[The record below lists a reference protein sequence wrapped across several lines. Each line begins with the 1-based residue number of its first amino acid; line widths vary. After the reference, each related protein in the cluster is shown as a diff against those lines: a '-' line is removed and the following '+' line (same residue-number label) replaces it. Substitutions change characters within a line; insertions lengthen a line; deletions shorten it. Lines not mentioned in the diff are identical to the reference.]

1 MPDDQTRVWT
11 IRELMKSAI
20 EHLQGRGFEEA
31 RLNVELLLA
40 HALDLQRIQLY
51 VNFDKPLTPEEL
63 KQFRTLYERRLTREP
78 VQYIIGSANFMG
90 LHFTVDPR
98 VLIPRPETETLIE
111 QVMLACQRYPVDE
124 PIHILEVGTGSGNI
138 AISIAKYVKHSLITA
153 IDISLEALA
162 VAKQNA
168 HLHSVESQIQFAC
181 SDIFDQSDEVFQTQY
196 DLLVSNPP
204 YVPKDEWEQL
214 QKEVRDFEPS
224 SALTDGNDG
233 LRFYRQMAGIISAIL
248 KPGGSI
254 VFEVGLDQAE
264 TIAEELKRTG
274 LVDIQIT
281 KDLQGMN
288 RVVSGMWISSHKTII
303 GLN

>member
-20 EHLQGRGFEEA
+20 EHLQGKGFEEA

-40 HALDLQRIQLY
+40 HALDIQRIQLY
-51 VNFDKPLTPEEL
+51 ANFDKPLTPEEL

-78 VQYIIGSANFMG
+78 VQYIIGNANFMG
-90 LHFTVDPR
+90 LHFNVDPR

-111 QVMLACQRYPVDE
+111 QVMLACQRYAADK
-124 PIHILEVGTGSGNI
+124 PIRVLEVGTGSGNI
-138 AISIAKYVKHSLITA
+138 AVSIAKYVKQTEITT

-168 HLHSVESQIQFAC
+168 CLHSVESQIKFSC
-181 SDIFDQSDEVFQTQY
+181 SDIFDLSDELFKSKY

-233 LRFYRQMAGIISAIL
+233 LKFYHHMAGIIPTIL

-254 VFEVGLDQAE
+254 VFEVGFGQAN
-264 TIAEELKRTG
+264 TISNILKKAS
-274 LVDIQIT
+274 LVKLQIT
-281 KDLQGMN
+281 NDLQGVP
-288 RVVSGMWISSHKTII
+288 RVVSGMWIGSQTNLI

>member
-20 EHLQGRGFEEA
+20 EHLQGKGFEEA

-51 VNFDKPLTPEEL
+51 ANFDKPLTPEEL

-78 VQYIIGSANFMG
+78 VQYIIGTANFMG
-90 LHFTVDPR
+90 LHFNVDPR
-98 VLIPRPETETLIE
+98 VFIPRPETETLIE
-111 QVMLACQRYPVDE
+111 QVMLACQRYAADE
-124 PIHILEVGTGSGNI
+124 LIHVLEVGTGSGNI
-138 AISIAKYVKHSLITA
+138 AVSIAKYVKHTEITT

-168 HLHSVESQIQFAC
+168 CLHSVESQIKFSC
-181 SDIFDQSDEVFQTQY
+181 SDIFDLTDELLQSKY

-204 YVPKDEWEQL
+204 YVPKDEWDQL
-214 QKEVRDFEPS
+214 QKEVKDFEPS
-224 SALTDGNDG
+224 SALTDGKDG
-233 LRFYRQMAGIISAIL
+233 LKFYHHIAGIIPTIL
-248 KPGGSI
+248 KPGGGI
-254 VFEVGLDQAE
+254 VLEVGFGQAE
-264 TIAEELKRTG
+264 TIANILKKAG
-274 LVDIQIT
+274 LRKLQIT
-281 KDLQGMN
+281 NDLQGIP
-288 RVVSGMWISSHKTII
+288 RVVSGMWIGSQTNLI

>member
-20 EHLQGRGFEEA
+20 EHLQGKGFEEA

-51 VNFDKPLTPEEL
+51 ANFDKPLTPEEL

-78 VQYIIGSANFMG
+78 VQYIIGTANFMG
-90 LHFTVDPR
+90 LHFNVDPR

-111 QVMLACQRYPVDE
+111 QVMLACQRYAADE
-124 PIHILEVGTGSGNI
+124 LIHVLEVGTGSGNI
-138 AISIAKYVKHSLITA
+138 AVSIAKYVKHSEITT

-168 HLHSVESQIQFAC
+168 QLHSVESQIKFSC
-181 SDIFDQSDEVFQTQY
+181 SDIFDLSDELLRSKY

-204 YVPKDEWEQL
+204 YVPKDEWDQL
-214 QKEVRDFEPS
+214 QKEVKDFEPS
-224 SALTDGNDG
+224 SALTDGKDG
-233 LRFYRQMAGIISAIL
+233 LKFYHHIAGIIPTIL
-248 KPGGSI
+248 KPGGGI
-254 VFEVGLDQAE
+254 VLEVGFGQAE
-264 TIAEELKRTG
+264 TITNILKKAG
-274 LVDIQIT
+274 LRKLQIT
-281 KDLQGMN
+281 NDLQGVP
-288 RVVSGMWISSHKTII
+288 RVVSGMWIGSQTNLI